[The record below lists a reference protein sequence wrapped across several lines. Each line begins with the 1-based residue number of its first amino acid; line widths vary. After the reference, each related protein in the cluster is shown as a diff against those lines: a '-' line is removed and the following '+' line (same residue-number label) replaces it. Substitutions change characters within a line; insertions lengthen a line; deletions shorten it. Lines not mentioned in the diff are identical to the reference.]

1 MTKSDRIVFL
11 GDSITEQG
19 AGPNGYVTLVGNAL
33 KARYGDDAPEII
45 NAGISGNKI
54 TDLQSR
60 LDRDVISRNPTMAV
74 VYIGIN
80 DVWHFAIP
88 GHTGT
93 PTDLYESG
101 LRSIVARLL
110 ASGEIV
116 ILCTPSVIGEK
127 RDGTNPQDNMLN
139 EYSEISR
146 AVAEAAGISVCDL
159 RREFTTY
166 LNVHNDGDTSSGVLT
181 VDGVHL
187 NDAGNRLVA
196 GAVLRALGV

>member
-11 GDSITEQG
+11 GDSITELG
-19 AGPNGYVTLVGNAL
+19 AGANGYVTLVGNSL
-33 KARYGDDAPEII
+33 KAKYGDDAPEII
-45 NAGISGNKI
+45 NAGISGNKV

-93 PTDLYESG
+93 PMDLYESG

-110 ASGEIV
+110 APGAKV

-146 AVAEAAGISVCDL
+146 AVAKAAGICVCDL
-159 RREFTTY
+159 RREFTIY
-166 LNVHNDGDTSSGVLT
+166 LNGHNDGDTSCGVLT

-196 GAVLRALGV
+196 RAIFRALGV

>member
-1 MTKSDRIVFL
+1 MTRSDRIVFL
-11 GDSITEQG
+11 GDSITELG
-19 AGPNGYVTLVGNAL
+19 AAANGYVTLVGNSL
-33 KARYGDDAPEII
+33 KARCGDDAPEIV
-45 NAGISGNKI
+45 NAGISGNKV

-60 LDRDVISRNPTMAV
+60 LDRDVISRSPRIVV

-80 DVWHFAIP
+80 DVWHFALP

-93 PTDLYESG
+93 PMDLYESG
-101 LRSIVARLL
+101 LRSIVAKLL
-110 ASGEIV
+110 ASGTKV

-146 AVAEAAGISVCDL
+146 AVAKAAGISVCDL

-166 LNVHNDGDTSSGVLT
+166 LNGRNNGDRSFGVLT

-187 NDAGNRLVA
+187 NDEGNRLVA
-196 GAVLRALGV
+196 GAMLRALGV